1 MRLAKIVGVAQSL
14 TKSDELYGT
23 DILIAIPVEVDTLKE
38 NGASFLVMDRLG
50 AKTGQI
56 VICSSGSASW
66 DGMAA
71 GAPDERVVAIP
82 ESLEFEG
89 KNYFE
94 QIAARQEEPEEE
106 YVTAP
111 IPDIYAALEE
121 EQKQTEAAQAPAP
134 EAAVDLVTDL
144 TAEFKALHEELDSSY
159 REEAPQEPVPQ
170 VTSSVPYEDYA
181 KYLTTEFKPVEIPAD
196 SYMRQI
202 GTEET
207 GMQEGTQPG
216 QTTDKSAENEEQKE
230 TFSRLDKYRN
240 RKKK

>member
-23 DILIAIPVEVDTLKE
+23 DILIAVPVDVDTLKE

-94 QIAARQEEPEEE
+94 QIAARQEESEEE

-121 EQKQTEAAQAPAP
+121 EQKQPQPEAVQAPAP

-159 REEAPQEPVPQ
+159 REETKQEPVPQ

-202 GTEET
+202 GTEEP
-207 GMQEGTQPG
+207 GMQEGTQTG
-216 QTTDKSAENEEQKE
+216 QTEENEEQKA

>member
-23 DILIAIPVEVDTLKE
+23 DILIAVPVDVDTLKE

-121 EQKQTEAAQAPAP
+121 EQKQPQPEAVQAPAP

-159 REEAPQEPVPQ
+159 REETKQEPVPQ

-202 GTEET
+202 GTEEP
-207 GMQEGTQPG
+207 GMQEGTQTG
-216 QTTDKSAENEEQKE
+216 QTEENEEQKA